1 MQLSEKCKGTFC
13 TLLFDNFFSSPLL
26 INKLSEENMYA
37 IGTARSKRKHMPK
50 LKDDKKMV
58 RGETDFQF
66 SKNVICC
73 KWFDNKPVL
82 LLATNIEGMGG
93 TSNVMR
99 RTKGS
104 ATKALTPVSRPNIIK
119 MYNTSMGGVDFIDQK
134 TAAYRLDPKS
144 KFRFYLR
151 MFFDLI
157 DIAILNSHTVYT
169 MLGNSISSLDFK
181 IVVAKSLMGRYSNR
195 QRFFPLSRISKRK
208 ALESSLPKE
217 IPTPILEFNEKHM
230 RCKFCKKV
238 LLSKAPCLDFIQHR
252 YCSFVKHV
260 K

>member
-37 IGTARSKRKHMPK
+37 IGTTRSKRKHMPK

-82 LLATNIEGMGG
+82 LLATNIEGMDG

-104 ATKALTPVSRPNIIK
+104 ATKTLVSFLNVIK
-119 MYNTSMGGVDFIDQK
+119 IYNGSMCGVDVIDQK
-134 TAAYRLDPKS
+134 TAAYRS
-144 KFRFYLR
+144 
-151 MFFDLI
+151 
-157 DIAILNSHTVYT
+157 
-169 MLGNSISSLDFK
+169 
-181 IVVAKSLMGRYSNR
+181 
-195 QRFFPLSRISKRK
+195 
-208 ALESSLPKE
+208 
-217 IPTPILEFNEKHM
+217 
-230 RCKFCKKV
+230 
-238 LLSKAPCLDFIQHR
+238 
-252 YCSFVKHV
+252 
-260 K
+260 